1 MQKRKELIQFSVQ
14 NNTDCNINVPVMK
27 QNVYSINALTK
38 YSWNI
43 NTLNISCGVLSIVIS
58 GKTYT
63 INFTPTLP
71 AMLTALNALGFG
83 FFCTE
88 TISSNTFLYTQDD
101 VNVYGDINDCT
112 TGTTTTTTAAPTT
125 TTTTA
130 APVTTTTTTIAPTT
144 TTTTAAPTTT
154 TTTLAPTTTTTT
166 EAPTTTTTTEAPTTT
181 TTTLAPTTTTT
192 TLAPTTT
199 TTTLAPTTTT
209 TTEAPTTTT
218 TTLAPTTTTTTE
230 APTTTTTTE
239 APTTTTTTI
248 PPTTTT
254 TTAAPITL
262 SIAYAA
268 NGSNVRLEASSGTT
282 LTETIEFQVIK
293 TESHTYDSTNC
304 TTGETI
310 PNNLFPTQIATIA
323 SGTTFGA
330 SADIT
335 AISTLQS
342 TKIDATLVV
351 WSDTTFINVLANNT
365 IVTSPVTGLSYL
377 VTNIGICT
385 PL

>member
-14 NNTDCNINVPVMK
+14 NNTDCNINVPVLK

-43 NTLNISCGVLSIVIS
+43 NTLNISCGVLSIVIGGQS
-58 GKTYT
+58 YT

-71 AMLTALNALGFG
+71 DMLTALNALGFG

-144 TTTTAAPTTT
+144 TTTTEAPTTT
-154 TTTLAPTTTTTT
+154 TTTEAPTTTTTTEAPTTTTTTEAPTTTTTTEAPTTTTTTEAPTTTTTTEAPTTTTTT

-192 TLAPTTT
+192 TAPPFFSFPLGVDGVSGANACLEFGIAPVTYYAAVA
-199 TTTLAPTTTT
+199 TLANSVVLYQDSALSTFAPDNYYSDGVNNWLITSGNGTL
-209 TTEAPTTTT
+209 TTE
-218 TTLAPTTTTTTE
+218 
-230 APTTTTTTE
+230 
-239 APTTTTTTI
+239 
-248 PPTTTT
+248 
-254 TTAAPITL
+254 TA
-262 SIAYAA
+262 
-268 NGSNVRLEASSGTT
+268 
-282 LTETIEFQVIK
+282 
-293 TESHTYDSTNC
+293 C
-304 TTGETI
+304 
-310 PNNLFPTQIATIA
+310 
-323 SGTTFGA
+323 
-330 SADIT
+330 
-335 AISTLQS
+335 
-342 TKIDATLVV
+342 
-351 WSDTTFINVLANNT
+351 
-365 IVTSPVTGLSYL
+365 
-377 VTNIGICT
+377 
-385 PL
+385 

>member
-71 AMLTALNALGFG
+71 DMLTALNALGFG

-144 TTTTAAPTTT
+144 TTTTTE
-154 TTTLAPTTTTTT
+154 APTTTTTT
-166 EAPTTTTTTEAPTTT
+166 EAPTTTTTTEAPTTTTTTEAPTTTTTTEAPTTTTTTEAPTTTTTTEAPTTTTTTTEAPTTT

-199 TTTLAPTTTT
+199 TTTLAPFNFNLSNTSLDVSVTQ
-209 TTEAPTTTT
+209 
-218 TTLAPTTTTTTE
+218 LDYNG
-230 APTTTTTTE
+230 
-239 APTTTTTTI
+239 
-248 PPTTTT
+248 
-254 TTAAPITL
+254 TTASVTAGTMPNIPSANTQLLQNEIGSFNVLITYNAAIGGQHITITDSNGTISCQGT
-262 SIAYAA
+262 SI
-268 NGSNVRLEASSGTT
+268 GTGLT
-282 LTETIEFQVIK
+282 LT
-293 TESHTYDSTNC
+293 Y
-304 TTGETI
+304 
-310 PNNLFPTQIATIA
+310 P
-323 SGTTFGA
+323 
-330 SADIT
+330 
-335 AISTLQS
+335 
-342 TKIDATLVV
+342 
-351 WSDTTFINVLANNT
+351 T
-365 IVTSPVTGLSYL
+365 IVWDGS
-377 VTNIGICT
+377 T
-385 PL
+385 PIQVDILDGPC

>member
-71 AMLTALNALGFG
+71 DMLTALNALGFG

-130 APVTTTTTTIAPTT
+130 APVTTTTTTAAPVTT
-144 TTTTAAPTTT
+144 TTTTI
-154 TTTLAPTTTTTT
+154 APTTTTTT

-181 TTTLAPTTTTT
+181 TTT
-192 TLAPTTT
+192 
-199 TTTLAPTTTT
+199 
-209 TTEAPTTTT
+209 E
-218 TTLAPTTTTTTE
+218 APTTTTTTE

-239 APTTTTTTI
+239 APTTTTTTEAPTTTTTTEAPTTTTTTEAPTTTTTTEAPTTTTTTE

-254 TTAAPITL
+254 TTLAPTTTTTTAPPFFSFPL
-262 SIAYAA
+262 GVDGVSGANACLEFGIAPVTYYAA
-268 NGSNVRLEASSGTT
+268 VATLANSVVLYQDSALSTFAPDNYYSDGVNNWLITSGNGT
-282 LTETIEFQVIK
+282 LTTETA
-293 TESHTYDSTNC
+293 C
-304 TTGETI
+304 
-310 PNNLFPTQIATIA
+310 
-323 SGTTFGA
+323 
-330 SADIT
+330 
-335 AISTLQS
+335 
-342 TKIDATLVV
+342 
-351 WSDTTFINVLANNT
+351 
-365 IVTSPVTGLSYL
+365 
-377 VTNIGICT
+377 
-385 PL
+385 

>member
-71 AMLTALNALGFG
+71 DMLTALNALGFG

-144 TTTTAAPTTT
+144 TTTT
-154 TTTLAPTTTTTT
+154 LAPTTTTTT

-181 TTTLAPTTTTT
+181 TTTEAPTTTTT
-192 TLAPTTT
+192 TE
-199 TTTLAPTTTT
+199 APTTTT

-239 APTTTTTTI
+239 APTTTTTTEAPTTTTTTEAPTTTTTTEAPTTTTTTEAPTTTTTTE

-254 TTAAPITL
+254 TTLAPTTTTTTAPPFY
-262 SIAYAA
+262 AYALGVDGISGAGACLDFGIAPLTYYSASAALA
-268 NGSNVRLEASSGTT
+268 NGVVMYQDSALTLLPDNYYSDGIQNWLITGGNGT
-282 LTETIEFQVIK
+282 LTLETP
-293 TESHTYDSTNC
+293 C
-304 TTGETI
+304 
-310 PNNLFPTQIATIA
+310 
-323 SGTTFGA
+323 
-330 SADIT
+330 
-335 AISTLQS
+335 
-342 TKIDATLVV
+342 
-351 WSDTTFINVLANNT
+351 
-365 IVTSPVTGLSYL
+365 
-377 VTNIGICT
+377 
-385 PL
+385 

>member
-14 NNTDCNINVPVMK
+14 NNTDCNINVPIMK

-38 YSWNI
+38 YSWDI
-43 NTLNISCGVLSIVIS
+43 TTLNISCGILSIVI
-58 GKTYT
+58 GGQTYT

-71 AMLTALNALGFG
+71 AMLAALNALNFG

-101 VNVYGDINDCT
+101 VNVYGDINDCA

-130 APVTTTTTTIAPTT
+130 APTTTTTTATPVTTTTTTIAPTT
-144 TTTTAAPTTT
+144 TTTT
-154 TTTLAPTTTTTT
+154 L
-166 EAPTTTTTTEAPTTT
+166 
-181 TTTLAPTTTTT
+181 
-192 TLAPTTT
+192 
-199 TTTLAPTTTT
+199 
-209 TTEAPTTTT
+209 
-218 TTLAPTTTTTTE
+218 
-230 APTTTTTTE
+230 
-239 APTTTTTTI
+239 

-254 TTAAPITL
+254 TTAAPTTL

-268 NGSNVRLEASSGTT
+268 NGSNIRLEASALAT
-282 LTETIEFQVIK
+282 LTETIEFQVTK
-293 TESHTYDSTNC
+293 TVSHTYDSTDC

-323 SGTTFGA
+323 SGTAFGA

-335 AISTLQS
+335 PISTLQS
-342 TKIDATLVV
+342 TKIDSCLIV
-351 WSDTTFINVLANNT
+351 WSDTSSINVTTNNT
-365 IVTSPVTGLSYL
+365 IITSPVTSLSYL
-377 VTNIGICT
+377 VTNILICT

>member
-14 NNTDCNINVPVMK
+14 NNTDCNINVPIMK

-43 NTLNISCGVLSIVIS
+43 NTLNISCGILSIVIS

-71 AMLTALNALGFG
+71 AMLAALNALNFG

-101 VNVYGDINDCT
+101 VNVYGDINDCA

-144 TTTTAAPTTT
+144 TTTTTIAPTTT
-154 TTTLAPTTTTTT
+154 TTTI
-166 EAPTTTTTTEAPTTT
+166 
-181 TTTLAPTTTTT
+181 
-192 TLAPTTT
+192 
-199 TTTLAPTTTT
+199 APTTTT

-239 APTTTTTTI
+239 APTTTTTTEAPTTTTTTEAPTTTTTTEAPTTTTTTI
-248 PPTTTT
+248 APTTTTTTLPPTTTT
-254 TTAAPITL
+254 TTAAPTTL

-268 NGSNVRLEASSGTT
+268 NGSNIRLEASALAT
-282 LTETIEFQVIK
+282 LTETIEFQVTK
-293 TESHTYDSTNC
+293 TVSHTYDSTNC

-323 SGTTFGA
+323 SGTAFGA

-335 AISTLQS
+335 PISTLQS
-342 TKIDATLVV
+342 TKIDSCLIV
-351 WSDTTFINVLANNT
+351 WSDTSSINVTTNNT
-365 IVTSPVTGLSYL
+365 IITSPVTSLSYL
-377 VTNIGICT
+377 VTNILICT

>member
-14 NNTDCNINVPVMK
+14 NNTNCDINVPIMK

-43 NTLNISCGVLSIVIS
+43 NTLDISCGVLSIVIG

-71 AMLTALNALGFG
+71 AMLAALNALGFG

-88 TISSNTFLYTQDD
+88 TIGPNTFLYTQDD
-101 VNVYGDINDCT
+101 VNVYGDINDCA

-125 TTTTA
+125 TTTT
-130 APVTTTTTTIAPTT
+130 
-144 TTTTAAPTTT
+144 
-154 TTTLAPTTTTTT
+154 L
-166 EAPTTTTTTEAPTTT
+166 APTTTTTTEAPTTT

-199 TTTLAPTTTT
+199 TTT
-209 TTEAPTTTT
+209 EAPTTTT
-218 TTLAPTTTTTTE
+218 TTAT
-230 APTTTTTTE
+230 
-239 APTTTTTTI
+239 
-248 PPTTTT
+248 PTTTT
-254 TTAAPITL
+254 TTAAPTTL
-262 SIAYAA
+262 AIAYAA
-268 NGSNVRLEASSGTT
+268 NGANVRLEASALAT

-293 TESHTYDSTNC
+293 SESNTYDSTNC

-310 PNNLFPTQIATIA
+310 PNNLFPSQQAVIT
-323 SGTTFGA
+323 SGTSFGA
-330 SADIT
+330 SVDIT
-335 AISTLQS
+335 PISTLQS
-342 TKIDATLVV
+342 TRISSALVV
-351 WSDTTFINVLANNT
+351 WSDTTSINVLNNNT

-377 VTNIGICT
+377 VTNIDICT

>member
-14 NNTDCNINVPVMK
+14 NNTDCNINVPIMK

-43 NTLNISCGVLSIVIS
+43 NTLDISCGVLSIVIG

-71 AMLTALNALGFG
+71 AMLAALNALNFG

-88 TISSNTFLYTQDD
+88 TIGPNTFLYTQDD
-101 VNVYGDINDCT
+101 VNVYGDINDCGT
-112 TGTTTTTTAAPTT
+112 ATTTTTTAAPTT

-130 APVTTTTTTIAPTT
+130 APTTTTTTAAPTT

-154 TTTLAPTTTTTT
+154 TTTTIAPTTTTTT
-166 EAPTTTTTTEAPTTT
+166 IAPTTT
-181 TTTLAPTTTTT
+181 TTTLPPT
-192 TLAPTTT
+192 
-199 TTTLAPTTTT
+199 
-209 TTEAPTTTT
+209 
-218 TTLAPTTTTTTE
+218 
-230 APTTTTTTE
+230 
-239 APTTTTTTI
+239 
-248 PPTTTT
+248 TTTT

-268 NGSNVRLEASSGTT
+268 NGANIRLEASSAAT

-293 TESHTYDSTNC
+293 SESNTYDSTNC

-310 PNNLFPTQIATIA
+310 PNNLFPSQQAVIT

-330 SADIT
+330 SVDIT
-335 AISTLQS
+335 PISTLQS
-342 TKIDATLVV
+342 TRITSALVV
-351 WSDTTFINVLANNT
+351 WSDTTSINVLNNNT

-377 VTNIGICT
+377 VTNIDICT

>member
-14 NNTDCNINVPVMK
+14 NNTDCNINVPIMK

-38 YSWNI
+38 YSWDI
-43 NTLNISCGVLSIVIS
+43 TTLNISCGILSIVI
-58 GKTYT
+58 GGQTYT

-71 AMLTALNALGFG
+71 AMLAALNALNFG

-101 VNVYGDINDCT
+101 VNVYGDINDCA

-144 TTTTAAPTTT
+144 TTTTEAPTTT
-154 TTTLAPTTTTTT
+154 TTTEAPTTTTTTEAPTTTTTTEAPTTTTTTEAPTTTTTT

-192 TLAPTTT
+192 TL
-199 TTTLAPTTTT
+199 
-209 TTEAPTTTT
+209 
-218 TTLAPTTTTTTE
+218 
-230 APTTTTTTE
+230 
-239 APTTTTTTI
+239 

-254 TTAAPITL
+254 TTAAPTTL

-268 NGSNVRLEASSGTT
+268 NGSNIRLEASALAT
-282 LTETIEFQVIK
+282 LTETIEFQVTK
-293 TESHTYDSTNC
+293 TVSHTYDSTDC

-323 SGTTFGA
+323 SGTAFGA

-335 AISTLQS
+335 PISTLQS
-342 TKIDATLVV
+342 TKIDSCLIV
-351 WSDTTFINVLANNT
+351 WSDTSSINVTTNNT
-365 IVTSPVTGLSYL
+365 IITSPVTSLSYL
-377 VTNIGICT
+377 VTNILICT